1 RWLGADSGVG
11 ELGRQPELWWYGAEG
26 DVTNAAFSC
35 GAAAP
40 LAGIAATFTKWFRKG
55 ADAAGDVAGAGRRSG
70 GGPPGCS
77 SFVPGTGVLLADG
90 RVKPVEEVEVGDR
103 VWATDPETGE
113 EGPRTV
119 VATITSS
126 GIKELV
132 EVTVDVDGAD
142 GDKTAR
148 VVATAEHPFWV
159 DDQGRWLNA
168 DELTPGDGLR
178 SASGDHIEITAI
190 RQYVEVRRV
199 HNLTISGIRTYYLD
213 ATDSSLLVHNTG
225 CAIWDDIKATGP
237 VIPGS
242 GGVPATF
249 ELSAGGTSVWVNSN
263 ATKHIIEKA
272 KSVSER
278 GMSPEYVA
286 LTTQQQLRS
295 FQAAVGGAIKEGSV
309 PLNQR
314 ITVGGWQLEFS
325 QRAQDR
331 LPVVIHAR
339 SVR

>member
-1 RWLGADSGVG
+1 
-11 ELGRQPELWWYGAEG
+11 
-26 DVTNAAFSC
+26 TNAAFSC

-132 EVTVDVDGAD
+132 EITVDIDGAD
-142 GDKTAR
+142 GDKTTT

-168 DELTPGDGLR
+168 NALTPGNDLR
-178 SASGDHIEITAI
+178 SADGDQFQVLSLESRT
-190 RQYVEVRRV
+190 ESRRV
-199 HNLTISGIRTYYLD
+199 HNLTINGVHTYYAVASDVGVL
-213 ATDSSLLVHNTG
+213 AHNSS
-225 CAIWDDIKATGP
+225 GP
-237 VIPGS
+237 CDWKSEFRDLEKGNNQHVREVPTVQEMRESFEKWTAGAERMPARGSKIPDVFKLQDGTIMQWRTSSRS
-242 GGVPATF
+242 GGPTIDIIPPSGKSWKVH
-249 ELSAGGTSVWVNSN
+249 LSN
-263 ATKHIIEKA
+263 E
-272 KSVSER
+272 
-278 GMSPEYVA
+278 
-286 LTTQQQLRS
+286 
-295 FQAAVGGAIKEGSV
+295 
-309 PLNQR
+309 
-314 ITVGGWQLEFS
+314 
-325 QRAQDR
+325 
-331 LPVVIHAR
+331 
-339 SVR
+339 